1 MSETVCA
8 RSHTV
13 QSQNEVDMTEDE
25 IQQLLLEA
33 ESRLRVPDLRTTE
46 ESKVQSSEM
55 WVRFGSVTNHS
66 EELTMDFSI
75 PKLSSNS
82 SLQPYVHEQGN
93 VVTVDGLRIID
104 PQQKDASKFDPIG
117 LKNLSSS
124 SKRVSPST

>member
-55 WVRFGSVTNHS
+55 WVWFGSVTNHS

>member
-55 WVRFGSVTNHS
+55 
-66 EELTMDFSI
+66 
-75 PKLSSNS
+75 
-82 SLQPYVHEQGN
+82 
-93 VVTVDGLRIID
+93 
-104 PQQKDASKFDPIG
+104 
-117 LKNLSSS
+117 
-124 SKRVSPST
+124 

>member
-1 MSETVCA
+1 
-8 RSHTV
+8 
-13 QSQNEVDMTEDE
+13 
-25 IQQLLLEA
+25 
-33 ESRLRVPDLRTTE
+33 
-46 ESKVQSSEM
+46 
-55 WVRFGSVTNHS
+55 
-66 EELTMDFSI
+66 MDFSI